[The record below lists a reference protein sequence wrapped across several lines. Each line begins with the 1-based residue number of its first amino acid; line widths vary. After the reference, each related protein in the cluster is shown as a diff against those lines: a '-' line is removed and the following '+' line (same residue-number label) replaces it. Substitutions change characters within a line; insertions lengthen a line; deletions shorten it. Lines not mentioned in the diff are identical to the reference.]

1 MKLRE
6 YILDFI
12 EKLIFEFFE
21 TSSEGDY
28 LEYIEF
34 HNSKSQ
40 EQGDYFWEK
49 WYIES
54 IHYDIDIEYYMRMIL
69 S

>member
-49 WYIES
+49 
-54 IHYDIDIEYYMRMIL
+54 
-69 S
+69 